1 MGVPNS
7 LGSHWRVIAA
17 VTALLGLAL
26 VGEMGVASGAAN
38 LLPNGTFE
46 GTGAGSLKSWSGMNA
61 SLALAADGVGGGHAA
76 RVTFTSG
83 GSTYSI
89 NASPKPVAST
99 TAGTRYVA
107 QGMFRSDTPG
117 QTICFRLK
125 EANSSNVGKGQG
137 QQCAVAT
144 TAWQAFPEVDY
155 TSVATGDSIA
165 VRIFQQAN
173 AASGQSFEVDNLS
186 LIAGSADTTPPSIPV
201 GVAAT
206 ANGPT
211 QIDLSWSPSSD
222 PGAGVAGYT
231 VYRNGSPV
239 GTPTGTSFA
248 DAGLTA
254 NTTYSYTVDA
264 VDTSN
269 NHSAQSSPPVTATT
283 DQDTT
288 VPTAPATL
296 TATAVSAA
304 RIDLAWSA
312 STDPDGVGG
321 RSTPSTSRPTRPSPP
336 PRRRP
341 TRAIRSS
348 TSS

>member
-1 MGVPNS
+1 MGVSNT

-17 VTALLGLAL
+17 GTALLGLAL

-83 GSTYSI
+83 GSAYSI

-165 VRIFQQAN
+165 LRIFQQAN
-173 AASGQSFEVDNLS
+173 AASGQSFEVDSLS
-186 LIAGSADTTPPSIPV
+186 LNAGSADTTPPSIPA

-206 ANGPT
+206 AVRAAGPLGAAGCRT
-211 QIDLSWSPSSD
+211 V
-222 PGAGVAGYT
+222 PGAAVWRAVLGAVGCPAALGPAGRPA
-231 VYRNGSPV
+231 VFG
-239 GTPTGTSFA
+239 
-248 DAGLTA
+248 DAGWCGVLG
-254 NTTYSYTVDA
+254 
-264 VDTSN
+264 
-269 NHSAQSSPPVTATT
+269 P
-283 DQDTT
+283 
-288 VPTAPATL
+288 PATG
-296 TATAVSAA
+296 V
-304 RIDLAWSA
+304 
-312 STDPDGVGG
+312 DGAGAIGAVGG
-321 RSTPSTSRPTRPSPP
+321 RFAGVPGDAFGAGLPCAAASGTYPGALPPTPGICVSATAAAVPAVACSH
-336 PRRRP
+336 RRDL
-341 TRAIRSS
+341 ID
-348 TSS
+348 